1 MFYLPLWLLKLR
13 IPSMPMKNMTKICT
27 ENVSQRKM

>member
-1 MFYLPLWLLKLR
+1 MFYLPLWLLK
-13 IPSMPMKNMTKICT
+13 IPNMPMKNMTKICT